1 MTLLRVPGTGLGEG
15 ERPVPR
21 DTSKYLVEVRR
32 LAPGA
37 RFVLFDPEARLEC
50 DAVLERVGR
59 DAKMTLGPP
68 RPSRAVPAREATIVQ
83 CVGKAD
89 KLDQIVRDA
98 TELGATAVLSAIS
111 ERSVAKRTT
120 AGALDRLKRVA
131 VEAARQC
138 GRGDVPSVMPP
149 RALEEVLGEVTAS
162 VRVVLHPDGGVPVGE
177 LLGSPARS
185 YAFLV
190 GPEGGLSG
198 AELQAAEA
206 HGFRAARLGRFTLR
220 TETVAAAILGALAA
234 FAERSSGDGL

>member
-1 MTLLRVPGTGLGEG
+1 MTSLRVPGSDLREG
-15 ERPVPR
+15 VRPVPR
-21 DTSKYLVEVRR
+21 DTTKYLVEVRR

-59 DAKMTLGPP
+59 DAMMTLGPP

-98 TELGATAVLSAIS
+98 TELGATAVLPAIS
-111 ERSVAKRTT
+111 ERSVARRTS
-120 AGALDRLKRVA
+120 AGALDRLKRIA

-138 GRGDVPSVMPP
+138 GRGDVPTVAPP
-149 RALEEVLGEVTAS
+149 RPLDEVLGEVGAE
-162 VRVVLHPDGGVPVGE
+162 VRVVLDPAAGTPVAE
-177 LLGSPARS
+177 LLQASASS

-190 GPEGGLSG
+190 GPEGGLSD
-198 AELQAAEA
+198 AELGAAEA
-206 HGFRAARLGRFTLR
+206 VGFRRARLGRFTLR

-234 FAERSSGDGL
+234 FAERSGGEAL